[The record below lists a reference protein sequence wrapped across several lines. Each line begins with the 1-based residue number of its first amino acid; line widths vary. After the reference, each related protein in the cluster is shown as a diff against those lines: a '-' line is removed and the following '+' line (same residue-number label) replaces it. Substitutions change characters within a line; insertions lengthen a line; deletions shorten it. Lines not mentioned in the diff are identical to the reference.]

1 MYRDCVWDSVC
12 FCHLIIFHINQIF
25 AEYGSPAEFVAR
37 PNVKQS
43 NLIKI
48 HVLNQKTGEIWEKR
62 VPRMITVQ
70 TLQGLIAKRF
80 QTLINTNGSL
90 PQLTYIDAEYPELM
104 VPMDNSAKT
113 LDFYSVQDGDTVI
126 VK

>member
-1 MYRDCVWDSVC
+1 MV
-12 FCHLIIFHINQIF
+12 
-25 AEYGSPAEFVAR
+25 R

-48 HVLNQKTGEIWEKR
+48 RVLNQQTGAIWEKR

-70 TLQGLIAKRF
+70 TLQGLVAKHF
-80 QTLINTNGSL
+80 QTVMNVNGSL
-90 PQLTYIDAEYPELM
+90 PQLTYIDAKYPELM